1 MQSPGTTKERMFENI
16 SSKLENKRV
25 GIDSGINFCIS
36 SRSSPNRRII
46 FILAGERYWVNS
58 EKSLILLLPLRA
70 KQ

>member
-46 FILAGERYWVNS
+46 FILA
-58 EKSLILLLPLRA
+58 EKDIEFRKIFDFTSPLRA